1 MTTMRAYYVYILTN
15 PSGTLYTGVT
25 NDLKRRVWEHK
36 QKLVPGFAKRYN
48 VSRLVYFEETSDVYA
63 AISREKQIKAWRRE
77 KKVALIESANRDWR
91 DLSVDWFEDQGP
103 FLGSRQDSLLRSE

>member
-1 MTTMRAYYVYILTN
+1 MTTMRAYYVYTLTN

-25 NDLKRRVWEHK
+25 NDLKRRVWEYK
-36 QKLVPGFAKRYN
+36 QKLVSGFAKRYN

-77 KKVALIESANRDWR
+77 KKVALIESVNRDWR
-91 DLSVDWFEDQGP
+91 DLSADWFEDQGLS
-103 FLGSRQDSLLRSE
+103 LGSRQDSFLRSE